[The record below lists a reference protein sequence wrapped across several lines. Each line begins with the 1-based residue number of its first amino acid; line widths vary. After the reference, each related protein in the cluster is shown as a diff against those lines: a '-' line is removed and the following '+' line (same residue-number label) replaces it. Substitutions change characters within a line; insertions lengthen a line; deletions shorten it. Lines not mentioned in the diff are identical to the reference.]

1 MKAAKINKG
10 ENTNK
15 PTSDIVM
22 SDDLFNIIKD
32 TYLDIHEAM
41 VATAFFKRNNMEYK
55 DILLNAE
62 PKKVQLE
69 FGIPEEDLIKI
80 ED

>member
-1 MKAAKINKG
+1 MEKRDFKAWNYAQ
-10 ENTNK
+10 TL
-15 PTSDIVM
+15 SDEQ
-22 SDDLFNIIKD
+22 LFEGMINII
-32 TYLDIHEAM
+32 M
-41 VATAFFKRNNMEYK
+41 ATDLEVDESYIAAAFFKRNNMEYK